1 MAYETFIPRVEVA
14 NFLKDLERNL
24 VFVQDCSREYEGE
37 VKRKGDSVRF
47 LMAGKPTIYSMVKDQ
62 TATDKASNAG
72 TGTGKDV
79 IQKNIGDFEEIEN
92 ASKVIQINQ
101 INYFH
106 YGIGDIDKHQ
116 MDRDMANKY
125 REEAS
130 KGIADKIDR
139 YIAKT
144 MATTKAIQYSST
156 KKTISKDTVL
166 EFIDDLV
173 LELNNNEVTDNTQL
187 VMEVS
192 PRFWM
197 VLKQAYRDL
206 DTDNSE
212 LLAGRKVGRYNDI
225 IIKKST
231 GCYKADD
238 TDEFVFIRTRRAV
251 GFANPLT
258 EIQAYSPEKAF
269 TDAVK
274 GFTLYDATVLREKE
288 VLAQKVKYEE

>member
-24 VFVQDCSREYEGE
+24 VFAQDCSREYEGE
-37 VKRKGDSVRF
+37 VKRRGDSVRF
-47 LMAGKPTIYSMVKDQ
+47 LMAGKPTIYDLEKDE
-62 TATDKASNAG
+62 TGGTRAPNANG
-72 TGTGKDV
+72 GTGKDV

-116 MDRDMANKY
+116 MDRNMANQY

-139 YIAKT
+139 YIAKI
-144 MATTKAIQYSST
+144 MANERGIRYD
-156 KKTISKDTVL
+156 ISGAQVITKDTVL
-166 EFIDDLV
+166 DFIDNLV
-173 LELNNNEVTDNTQL
+173 LKMNDNEVTDNTQL

-192 PRFWM
+192 PRFWK

-225 IIKKST
+225 IIKKTT
-231 GCYKADD
+231 GCYKANG
-238 TDEFVFIRTRRAV
+238 TDEFIFIRTRRAV

-258 EIQAYSPEKAF
+258 EIKAYSPEKAF
-269 TDAVK
+269 SDAVK
-274 GFTLYDATVLREKE
+274 GFTLYDATILREKE
-288 VLAQKVKYEE
+288 VLAQIVSY

>member
-24 VFVQDCSREYEGE
+24 VFAQDCSREYEGE
-37 VKRKGDSVRF
+37 VKRRGDSVRF
-47 LMAGKPTIYSMVKDQ
+47 LMAGKPTIYEMTKD
-62 TATDKASNAG
+62 ATGGTRATNAS

-144 MATTKAIQYSST
+144 MATEKGIQFTASQSIN
-156 KKTISKDTVL
+156 KENVL
-166 EFIDDLV
+166 TFIDSLV
-173 LELNNNEVTDNTQL
+173 LKLNDNEVTDNTQL

-192 PRFWM
+192 PKFWM
-197 VLKQAYRDL
+197 ILKQAYRDL

-231 GCYKADD
+231 GCYKADG
-238 TDEFVFIRTRRAV
+238 TNEFVFIRTRRAV

-269 TDAVK
+269 SDAVK

-288 VLAQKVKYEE
+288 VLSQKVVYA